1 MILLNPLLLVIS
13 DGDIL
18 ARCHTTFYIT
28 CVNKSGDCVGLWAEC
43 RTCLRIVRRRIPS
56 LLRYSV
62 ASLPALLL
70 EEGDLAPNS
79 S

>member
-1 MILLNPLLLVIS
+1 MDRHKGG
-13 DGDIL
+13 DGSVGQ
-18 ARCHTTFYIT
+18 A
-28 CVNKSGDCVGLWAEC
+28 VNVYENRAALY
-43 RTCLRIVRRRIPS
+43 PS

-79 S
+79 T